1 MQAASRESQAAVEEY
16 FDRLA
21 RDADSSDLQRIGG
34 ELASLHETLHAEHVL
49 RKHLSEPSS
58 TPEAKRGIA
67 GSVLSGKI
75 GEDTLGLVGEIVA
88 RRWSRSSDFLGG
100 LEHFAR
106 LAVLVS
112 AERDGRIDDVEDE
125 LFRFSRMLSSETR
138 LRALLSEV
146 SVASERRDELLDG
159 VLEGRVAAQTAQL
172 VRQAIQVP
180 HGVGLDVV
188 VAELAELAAARRDE
202 SVVHVTA
209 AASLSDQQR
218 QRLAEVLSRIYA
230 RNLSVQVEIDPD
242 VLGGLVI
249 RMGDEVIDGSV
260 AGKLAKASREL
271 PD

>member
-1 MQAASRESQAAVEEY
+1 MQAASRESLAAVEEY

-21 RDADSSDLQRIGG
+21 RDAGSADLQRIGG
-34 ELASLHETLHAEHVL
+34 ELAELHELLHGEHVL

-67 GSVLSGKI
+67 GAVLAGKI
-75 GEDTLGLVGEIVA
+75 GDDTLGLVAEIVA

-100 LEHFAR
+100 IEHVAR

-138 LRALLSEV
+138 LRTLLAEA
-146 SVASERRDELLDG
+146 SVPFERRAELLDG
-159 VLEGRVAAQTAQL
+159 LLDGRAAEQTSQL
-172 VRQAIQVP
+172 VRQAIRVP
-180 HGVGLDVV
+180 RGVSLDVV
-188 VAELAELAAARRDE
+188 VAELAEQAAARRDE
-202 SVVHVTA
+202 SVVRVTA
-209 AASLSDQQR
+209 AAPLSDQQR

-230 RNLSVQVEIDPD
+230 RNLSIQVEIDPE

-260 AGKLAKASREL
+260 ASRLAKASRDL